1 MQMAPQMGYD
11 RAITVFSPDGRLFQV
26 EYAREA
32 VKRGTTAVGIK
43 AADGV
48 VLLVDKRITSRLV
61 EAASIEKIFQIDD
74 HIGAATSGLVADAR
88 SLVDRARVEAQVN
101 RVSYDELIGV
111 EVISKKICDHKQT
124 YTQYGGVRP
133 YGTCL
138 LLPDAD
144 HLHLWLYLCLLPCTL
159 LEYKATAI
167 GAGRN
172 AVVEVFE
179 ADYREDM
186 NIEAA
191 ILLGLDALYKA
202 AEGKLDAGTLEVGV
216 VSLQDKQFRKL
227 GPEEVGNYVQQI
239 LEKNKGTENKE

>member
-1 MQMAPQMGYD
+1 
-11 RAITVFSPDGRLFQV
+11 
-26 EYAREA
+26 
-32 VKRGTTAVGIK
+32 
-43 AADGV
+43 
-48 VLLVDKRITSRLV
+48 
-61 EAASIEKIFQIDD
+61 
-74 HIGAATSGLVADAR
+74 VADAR

-101 RVSYDELIGV
+101 RVSYDEPIGV

-133 YGTCL
+133 YGTAL
-138 LLPDAD
+138 LIAGVDD
-144 HLHLWLYLCLLPCTL
+144 HLPRLFETDPSGAL

-186 NIEAA
+186 NIDVA
-191 ILLGLDALYKA
+191 ILLGMDALYRA
-202 AEGKLDAGTLEVGV
+202 AEGKFEASTLEVGI

-227 GPEEVGNYVQQI
+227 VPEEVEKYVQQI
-239 LEKNKGTENKE
+239 LAKHREPEHKE